1 MTASSQIPN
10 ETQAP
15 PPLIHL
21 PTTQAVAMVRSIR
34 SYDGLTV
41 EAIAQGAVDQA
52 QAEDRVELTRVRQ
65 DREALAWFHSRWKIA
80 ATLCEGRPLEYLL
93 SVGEVLAALDGQMP
107 TTLPLTMTWDGQV
120 TGPDGDGPGEATFV
134 PCNTSRGGRAVLA
147 LDDDQRL
154 QLGEKLLATL
164 HTTETCHTPGCGQT
178 ADELGGSGPPL
189 QGWIRVQ
196 VAGVDGPARW
206 WCTAWCANS
215 AITAAGAELAALDQ
229 AAAVDPHAPVP
240 GVRTAAVGAEEP
252 VTYRPTPDTD
262 TMALPAIAEALSGAA
277 RWFTDTAQD
286 ASGDVHDDAVGGAL

>member
-1 MTASSQIPN
+1 MTASSQTPD

-21 PTTQAVAMVRSIR
+21 PSAQAVAMVR

-52 QAEDRVELTRVRQ
+52 QAESRAELTQTQQ
-65 DREALAWFHSRWKIA
+65 DREALNWFHSRWKIA
-80 ATLCEGRPLEYLL
+80 AKLCEGRPLEDLL
-93 SVGEVLAALDGQMP
+93 CVGEVLAALDGQMP
-107 TTLPLTMTWDGQV
+107 TTLPFTMTWDGLI
-120 TGPDGDGPGEATFV
+120 TDPDGDGPGEATFV
-134 PCNTSRGGRAVLA
+134 PCTTSRGGRAVLA
-147 LDDDQRL
+147 LNDDQRL

-164 HTTETCHTPGCGQT
+164 HTTENCHTSGCGQT
-178 ADELGGSGPPL
+178 ADQLDGSGPPL

-229 AAAVDPHAPVP
+229 AAAVDPHEPVP
-240 GVRTAAVGAEEP
+240 VVSTPAADAEEP
-252 VTYRPTPDTD
+252 VTCRPTPDTD

-277 RWFTDTAQD
+277 KWFTDTARE
-286 ASGDVHDDAVGGAL
+286 ASGDEDGTGGAL

>member
-1 MTASSQIPN
+1 MTASSQTPN
-10 ETQAP
+10 EAQTP

-21 PTTQAVAMVRSIR
+21 PVAQAVAMVR

-41 EAIAQGAVDQA
+41 EAMAQGAVDQA
-52 QAEDRVELTRVRQ
+52 QAESRAESTQVQQ

-80 ATLCEGRPLEYLL
+80 AKLWEGRPLEDLL
-93 SVGEVLAALDGQMP
+93 CVGEVLAALDGQMP
-107 TTLPLTMTWDGQV
+107 TTLPFTMTWDGQV
-120 TGPDGDGPGEATFV
+120 SDPDGDGPGEATFV
-134 PCNTSRGGRAVLA
+134 PCTTSRGGRAVLA

-164 HTTETCHTPGCGQT
+164 HTTETCHTPGCGT
-178 ADELGGSGPPL
+178 SAEDLDASDPSVA
-189 QGWIRVQ
+189 GWICVQ
-196 VAGVDGPARW
+196 VAGVDSPVRW

-229 AAAVDPHAPVP
+229 AAAIDPHEPVP
-240 GVRTAAVGAEEP
+240 VVSTPAADAEEP

-277 RWFTDTAQD
+277 KWFADTAQD
-286 ASGDVHDDAVGGAL
+286 ASGDDAEGGAL